1 MKEKTYTAIDQPNGM
16 ISVTTDGLDEILL
29 LSPIQALELASS
41 LKNAVNNNA
50 IDLMRLIKES

>member
-16 ISVTTDGLDEILL
+16 ISVTTDGLDDILL

-41 LKNAVNNNA
+41 LKNAVNNHA